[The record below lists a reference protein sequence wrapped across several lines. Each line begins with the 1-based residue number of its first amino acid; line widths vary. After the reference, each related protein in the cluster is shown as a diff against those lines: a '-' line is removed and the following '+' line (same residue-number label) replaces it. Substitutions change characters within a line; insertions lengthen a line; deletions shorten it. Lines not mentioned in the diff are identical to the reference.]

1 MTEQKSSF
9 NERLIFFI
17 VAGVILFFDQLTKRW
32 VETNIPLGSTYEPI
46 PSVGSFFRYIHVPNT
61 GAAFGSFQGE
71 NSSTIFAIIAI
82 VVGTALVAYAWTL
95 PAGQRLLR
103 LTLGMQFG
111 GAIGNLID
119 RFRLGHVTD
128 FVAVWK
134 WYIFN
139 IADLAVVSGVCILV
153 YLMWQETKEEM
164 AQKKAEGNA

>member
-17 VAGVILFFDQLTKRW
+17 VAAVVIIIDQATKWW
-32 VETNIPLGSTYEPI
+32 VETNIPLGTSFAPF
-46 PSVGSFFRYIHVPNT
+46 PSISHLFQFTHVPNT

-71 NSSTIFAIIAI
+71 HSSTIISIIAT
-82 VVGTALVAYAWTL
+82 VVGLALIAYAWTL

-103 LTLGMQFG
+103 FTLGLQLG
-111 GAIGNLID
+111 GAVGNLID
-119 RFRLGHVTD
+119 RFRLGWVTD
-128 FVAVWK
+128 FFDFWK

-139 IADLAVVSGVCILV
+139 IADLAVVSGVCILI
-153 YLMWQETKEEM
+153 YLMWLETKEEM